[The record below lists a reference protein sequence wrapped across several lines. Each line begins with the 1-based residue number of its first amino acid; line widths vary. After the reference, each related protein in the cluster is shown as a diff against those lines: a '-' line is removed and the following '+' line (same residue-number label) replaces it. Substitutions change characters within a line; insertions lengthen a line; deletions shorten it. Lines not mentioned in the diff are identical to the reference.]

1 MGKEQETL
9 NPKNLM
15 TVNDYAF
22 LIKKTRQTVFNM
34 VKEGRVKKVSYL
46 GREWIDKSTEKEVA

>member
-1 MGKEQETL
+1 MEKQQEPV

-22 LIKKTRQTVFNM
+22 SIGKTRQTVFNM
-34 VKEGRVKKVSYL
+34 VKEGRVKKY
-46 GREWIDKSTEKEVA
+46 RT